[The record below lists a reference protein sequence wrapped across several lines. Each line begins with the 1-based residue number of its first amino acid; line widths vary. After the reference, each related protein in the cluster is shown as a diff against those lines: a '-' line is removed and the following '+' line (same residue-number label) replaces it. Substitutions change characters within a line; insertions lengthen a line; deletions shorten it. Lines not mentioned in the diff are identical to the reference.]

1 MSLQDRIAAVHARIA
16 AACSVSDRDP
26 RTVTVVA
33 VSKTHD
39 ADRVREAIALGQVAF
54 GENRVHELVAK
65 ATALV
70 DLHPRW
76 HMIGSVQTNK
86 VKDLLAVPGL
96 TLLHSLDRDKLAD
109 VLEAQVGRRGNK
121 LACLIEVNAS
131 GDPTKHGATPGD
143 AAALLMHVE
152 RECPGLEVCGLMAMG
167 PLAGPQPVFASV
179 ARLRDD
185 LVQRSGRPLPVL
197 SLGMSDDLE
206 AAIAAGSTL
215 VRIGTSI
222 FGSRAR
228 GHSR

>member
-1 MSLQDRIAAVHARIA
+1 MNLQTRLAAVHARIA

-26 RTVTVVA
+26 RTVTLVA

-39 ADRVREAIALGQVAF
+39 ADRIREAMALGQVAF

-65 ATALV
+65 ATALA
-70 DLHPRW
+70 DLQPSW

-109 VLEAQVGRRGNK
+109 VLEAQVGRRATGK
-121 LACLIEVNAS
+121 LTCLIEVNAS
-131 GDPTKHGATPGD
+131 GDPTKHGAAPTD
-143 AAALLMHVE
+143 AAALLVHVE

-167 PLAGPQPVFASV
+167 PLAGDVKPVFASV

-185 LVQRSGRPLPVL
+185 LMQRCGRPLPVL

-206 AAIAAGSTL
+206 AAIDAGSTL

-222 FGSRAR
+222 FGSRA
-228 GHSR
+228 